1 MEEGDPLLTFSF
13 AHFGF
18 SRRVTS
24 IIKST
29 YHSGTRPGPPVP
41 LDNIGGNRTDSTDFQ
56 SRAFLDVIVNCNFV
70 VPIIVKKFVKDH
82 YQVNDLNV
90 IYRSFYIL
98 ARI

>member
-1 MEEGDPLLTFSF
+1 MEEEEDPLLTFF
-13 AHFGF
+13 AHLGF
-18 SRRVTS
+18 SRLVTS

-56 SRAFLDVIVNCNFV
+56 PRAFPDVIVNCNFV
-70 VPIIVKKFVKDH
+70 VPILVKKFSKTITR
-82 YQVNDLNV
+82 VNDLNV
-90 IYRSFYIL
+90 VYHSFYIL